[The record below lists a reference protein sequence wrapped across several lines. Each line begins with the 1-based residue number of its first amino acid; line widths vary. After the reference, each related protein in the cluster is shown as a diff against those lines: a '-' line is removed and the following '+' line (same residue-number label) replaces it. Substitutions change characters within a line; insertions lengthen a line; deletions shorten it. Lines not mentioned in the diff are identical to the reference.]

1 MEIPGYEDTFFE
13 NVSQE
18 TKERYVEGKRK
29 FEQTKN
35 DNIARN
41 EEMSRKSRLQHE
53 RTAFISHCIKLSEK
67 ITQIDTSEANVG
79 SSLPSVDK
87 SD

>member
-18 TKERYVEGKRK
+18 TKDRYIEGKRK

-35 DNIARN
+35 NNIARN

-53 RTAFISHCIKLSEK
+53 RTAFISRCIKLSE
-67 ITQIDTSEANVG
+67 ITQVDTTGPNVSSSET
-79 SSLPSVDK
+79 PVDK